1 MPCIRRI
8 PCLWRLATT
17 MDHCQIA
24 MQEAEMRKGP
34 WLEEEDERLIAA
46 VSILGERRWDSLAK
60 ASGLR
65 RSGKSCRLR
74 WMNYLRPNLK
84 HGHITKEEEHLI
96 IQLQKQWGNRWSRIA
111 RSLPGR
117 TDNEIKNYWRTH
129 LRKKALILEQESSTS
144 NSRQS
149 VTTTT
154 STAATT
160 NDSDQNSPLGMCEA
174 AFSSLHSNNGDWD
187 SEKDNYNLR
196 NCGELSGGVDMLSS
210 FGLAYSPYETRLTD
224 WTSNWPNLENCG
236 DEYSSSGYDD
246 ETNLWDSSLFVWNMH

>member
-1 MPCIRRI
+1 MPCKMFGAISMPPFFFFWSINSCSLCHLVPCIRRI
-8 PCLWRLATT
+8 LCLWYLVIT
-17 MDHCQIA
+17 MDHYQVA

-65 RSGKSCRLR
+65 RSGRSCRLR

-84 HGHITKEEEHLI
+84 HGHITEEEEHLI
-96 IQLQKQWGNRWSRIA
+96 VQLHKQWGNRWSRIA

-129 LRKKALILEQESSTS
+129 LRKKALILEEESSAS

-149 VTTTT
+149 VTTTA

-160 NDSDQNSPLGMCEA
+160 NNSEQNSPLGICE

-187 SEKDNYNLR
+187 SEKDDYNLR
-196 NCGELSGGVDMLSS
+196 TCGDLSGEVEKLSS
-210 FGLAYSPYETRLTD
+210 LG
-224 WTSNWPNLENCG
+224 
-236 DEYSSSGYDD
+236 
-246 ETNLWDSSLFVWNMH
+246 